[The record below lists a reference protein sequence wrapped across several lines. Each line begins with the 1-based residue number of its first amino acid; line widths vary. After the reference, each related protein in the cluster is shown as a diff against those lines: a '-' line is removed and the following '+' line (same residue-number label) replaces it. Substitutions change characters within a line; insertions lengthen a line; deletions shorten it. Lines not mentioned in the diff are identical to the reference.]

1 MKKIKRTE
9 EEWSKT
15 LTPEE
20 FEVMRNKGTEKAFTG
35 RYHDCKTEGRYECA
49 ACGSLLFDSDAKF
62 DSGSGWPSFMKPVQA
77 GNVETAPD
85 KSHNMTRNEVLCAA
99 CGAHLGHVFDDG
111 PGPQGKRY
119 CINSVSL
126 KLKKR

>member
-1 MKKIKRTE
+1 MKKIEKTE
-9 EEWSKT
+9 EEWKKILS
-15 LTPEE
+15 PME
-20 FEVMRNKGTEKAFTG
+20 FEVLRLKGTEKAFTG

-49 ACGSLLFDSDAKF
+49 ACGALLFDSEAKF
-62 DSGSGWPSFMKPVQA
+62 DSGSGWPSFMRPVQA
-77 GNVETAPD
+77 GNVDTAPD
-85 KSHNMTRNEVLCAA
+85 KSHNMARVEVLCAA

-111 PGPQGKRY
+111 PGPEGKRY